1 MEISLTTLATE
12 KGLATGSSGMEIQCA
27 LLQLYFIPISIGT
40 EISLGL
46 VIGLLVAFLI
56 ILIAAASV
64 TICLATIVIRKRKD
78 KATIRS
84 LQLEVLTRSIIV

>member
-1 MEISLTTLATE
+1 MHR
-12 KGLATGSSGMEIQCA
+12 
-27 LLQLYFIPISIGT
+27 YNFIPISTGT
-40 EISLGL
+40 ETSLGL

-64 TICLATIVIRKRKD
+64 TICLATVVIRKRKD

-84 LQLEVLTRSIIV
+84 LQLEVLTRSAIV